1 MESKL
6 QVSTVEEF
14 PVSKIE
20 LNGKSLRELSDLKA
34 RVAVAIE
41 KAKVRGADEFKAEV
55 AKMATARGLTV
66 DEVLGVIGRVSARK
80 PRKPGDNRK
89 LKALYDP
96 VARKTWGGAGRYP
109 AGFDKSRA
117 VPATA

>member
-1 MESKL
+1 MSK
-6 QVSTVEEF
+6 V
-14 PVSKIE
+14 E
-20 LNGKSLRELSDLKA
+20 LNGKSLRELSELRA
-34 RVAVAIE
+34 RVLAAIE
-41 KAKVRGADEFKAEV
+41 KARVKEADEFKIEV

-66 DEVLGVIGRVSARK
+66 EEVLGVIGRVSARK

-117 VPATA
+117 VPA